1 MGFAGPQMDDIWQVV
16 AMITL
21 STCGLVVLEKV
32 DGLPCK
38 HSLNIKALSRLWHG
52 VPGSPISWQQE
63 EEPVTGT
70 FAFGTS
76 AQGPV

>member
-1 MGFAGPQMDDIWQVV
+1 VAIARKYVGFAGPQMDDIWQVV

-38 HSLNIKALSRLWHG
+38 HSLNIKALSR
-52 VPGSPISWQQE
+52 
-63 EEPVTGT
+63 
-70 FAFGTS
+70 
-76 AQGPV
+76 